1 VLNSCIEVSDYNE
14 PYSLCQPPSSLPD
27 NPWFND
33 DKPRGIH
40 TPLHSILLFYTNS
53 YFSYLYY
60 YFLFYLLSILL
71 NPLLY

>member
-1 VLNSCIEVSDYNE
+1 VLNSCIEVSNYYE

-40 TPLHSILLFYTNS
+40 NPLHFKHHSWLDQEELRTPDIRVYLRKKTPL
-53 YFSYLYY
+53 
-60 YFLFYLLSILL
+60 
-71 NPLLY
+71 

>member
-1 VLNSCIEVSDYNE
+1 VLNLCIEVSDYNE

-40 TPLHSILLFYTNS
+40 TPLQVEEIK
-53 YFSYLYY
+53 
-60 YFLFYLLSILL
+60 
-71 NPLLY
+71 

>member
-1 VLNSCIEVSDYNE
+1 VLNSCIDVSDYNE

-40 TPLHSILLFYTNS
+40 TPLHLP
-53 YFSYLYY
+53 
-60 YFLFYLLSILL
+60 FLSDNIITFKVEMI
-71 NPLLY
+71 PI

>member
-40 TPLHSILLFYTNS
+40 TPLHIPTAYH
-53 YFSYLYY
+53 YY
-60 YFLFYLLSILL
+60 YFKNTLYTFILL
-71 NPLLY
+71 

>member
-14 PYSLCQPPSSLPD
+14 PYSLCHPPSSLPD

-40 TPLHSILLFYTNS
+40 TPLHA
-53 YFSYLYY
+53 
-60 YFLFYLLSILL
+60 LSLEWL
-71 NPLLY
+71 KHFDAHTKTRQVGVY

>member
-40 TPLHSILLFYTNS
+40 TLLQGSTIVNSYKGLFLLFVVCV
-53 YFSYLYY
+53 
-60 YFLFYLLSILL
+60 LSRGG
-71 NPLLY
+71 

>member
-40 TPLHSILLFYTNS
+40 TPLHLALVPTYKSVEV
-53 YFSYLYY
+53 YY
-60 YFLFYLLSILL
+60 YK
-71 NPLLY
+71 PLLPT